1 MFEHRGMSVSAE
13 LRPTQ
18 AAQREFL
25 HSRIQSMQTEHATHP
40 HLPGLPLV
48 PQLLP
53 GGLRAG
59 AAYSLIGPAS
69 TLAIALLA
77 EPSAQGAWCGVL
89 GLPHLGYEAASR
101 WGVDLSR
108 LILVPEVGTQWMR
121 VVAALTDIL
130 TVVVARPPAQ
140 VSSTEASRLN
150 ARLRAQGNT
159 LLLLG
164 EWPGSEATL
173 HITPT
178 HWSGIARGH
187 GTLGD
192 QEVEVT
198 TVGRGRPQRSRVLFP
213 RNNPRQT
220 ARAYPLRGV
229 SDSLAGASRSA
240 PRLRAL

>member
-1 MFEHRGMSVSAE
+1 MSVSAE
-13 LRPTQ
+13 LRPDQ
-18 AAQREFL
+18 AAQRDFL
-25 HSRIQSMQTEHATHP
+25 QSRIQSMQTDHATHP
-40 HLPGLPLV
+40 SLPGLPIV

-69 TLAIALLA
+69 TVALALLA
-77 EPSAQGAWCGVL
+77 EPSAQGSWCGVL
-89 GLPHLGYEAASR
+89 GLPHLGCEAAAR
-101 WGVDLSR
+101 WGVDLGR
-108 LILVPEVGTQWMR
+108 LILVPDAGTQWMR

-140 VSSTEASRLN
+140 VSPADASRLN

-178 HWSGIARGH
+178 QWSGIARGH
-187 GTLGD
+187 GALGD
-192 QEVEVT
+192 REIEVT
-198 TVGRGRPQRSRVLFP
+198 TVGRGRPQHTRLLFP
-213 RNNPRQT
+213 RNNPRHT
-220 ARAYPLRGV
+220 TRV
-229 SDSLAGASRSA
+229 SPPTDAVSAASRS